1 MKIKLLGKNLDD
13 IRPLLAKYGLEESGE
28 DFELIVT
35 HGGDGALLGA
45 ERDYPGVPKFPL
57 RDAATAPTC
66 AIHEA
71 EKRLRSFVNG
81 THGGLSRL
89 PKVSATAP
97 GGTACG
103 INDVFLYSASR
114 TSALRYRVMIDGEL
128 YAAEVVGDAV
138 GVSTVHGSGAY
149 YRSITHGVFR
159 VGIGLS
165 FSNSTEAVDHMVLD
179 SGSAVEITVL
189 RGPGILAAD
198 NSPEYITVNEGEK
211 VIFRQEDSVALV
223 WDLAAFM
230 CQDCRTLRHP
240 HPHPLVWPPV
250 K

>member
-13 IRPLLAKYGLEESGE
+13 IRPLLKKYGFEESDNE
-28 DFELIVT
+28 IEMIVT

-45 ERDYPGVPKFPL
+45 EREFPGIPKFPL

-66 AIHEA
+66 SCHEA
-71 EKRLRSFVNG
+71 EKRLRNFIAGN
-81 THGGLSRL
+81 HGGMSRL
-89 PKVSATAP
+89 PKVEAAAP
-97 GGTACG
+97 GGSTCG
-103 INDVFLYSASR
+103 INDVFLYSSSR

-159 VGIGLS
+159 VGMGLS

-179 SGSAVEITVL
+179 EKSSVEITIL
-189 RGPGILAAD
+189 RGTGLLIAD
-198 NSPEYITVNEGEK
+198 NSPETITVNEGES
-211 VIFRQEDSVALV
+211 VIFRQSDSAFAGV

-230 CQDCRTLRHP
+230 CPECRLLRHP
-240 HPHPLVWPPV
+240 HPHPLKWV